1 VHDRI
6 ALEPRPVQRCNRS
19 EKVEPVQAGLCKS
32 SPILEKT
39 GEVMQLLRF
48 IESIFY
54 VKFSSEYM
62 QYTLVFSSMI
72 YCDSGCEK
80 IEYTDC
86 VVQLEKTEQEK

>member
-1 VHDRI
+1 
-6 ALEPRPVQRCNRS
+6 
-19 EKVEPVQAGLCKS
+19 
-32 SPILEKT
+32 
-39 GEVMQLLRF
+39 MQLLRF